1 MEVSLRM
8 RSDRRRTASRIATS
22 DILVLQKVGPLQHLH
37 VALIDFK
44 CGAEAD
50 GQAGQ
55 YVAALHEQEGL
66 PVNFLMGQRTYS
78 EPRLC

>member
-1 MEVSLRM
+1 MEVSLRT
-8 RSDRRRTASRIATS
+8 RAGQRGTACWIATS
-22 DILVLQKVGPLQHLH
+22 DVLVLQKVGPLQHLH

-66 PVNFLMGQRTYS
+66 PVNFLVGQRTYS
-78 EPRLC
+78 C